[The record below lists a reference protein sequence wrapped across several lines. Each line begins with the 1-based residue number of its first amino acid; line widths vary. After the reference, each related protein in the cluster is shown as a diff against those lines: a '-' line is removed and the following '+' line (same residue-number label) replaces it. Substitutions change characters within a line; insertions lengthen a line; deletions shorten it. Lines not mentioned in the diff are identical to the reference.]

1 MHNFL
6 ALSAAAASGSGFV
19 SIIYLV
25 LLFGFMWF
33 VLIRPQRKRQK
44 EIDQMQSAIKIGD
57 PVLTNGGL
65 YGKVVDL
72 VNDSLVIELGMNK
85 TIRVPIERRAV
96 AAVKEPNLKLGKEE
110 VQAVADKKEEKK
122 EEKES

>member
-1 MHNFL
+1 MNYYL
-6 ALSAAAASGSGFV
+6 ALAAAASSGGGFV

-44 EIDQMQSAIKIGD
+44 QIDVMQSGIKIGD

-65 YGKVVDL
+65 YGKVVDI
-72 VNDSLVIELGMNK
+72 VNDVIILELGTNK
-85 TIRVPIERRAV
+85 GIRVPIERKAIASV
-96 AAVKEPNLKLGKEE
+96 AEPNLKVVKEE
-110 VQAVADKKEEKK
+110 PVIEKKEEKK
-122 EEKES
+122 EEKTEE